1 MLLLIASITSACG
14 GSKPVT
20 SESPESSERSNQTQA
35 ETLATSSPATNSSEN
50 SSTEPNNR
58 PTEASEGFTFEKHD
72 VLSSYTIVLTAEAL
86 GGPAKG
92 NIERFESEQVPPEKA
107 HRATVASSQNDYV
120 ISEES
125 IVIQADKWVKPYGKE
140 WQSGSSLAD
149 RYILMLNA
157 HYLALSNG
165 SVEKLDETTV
175 DGIPAIHY
183 RFNFET
189 KSSRMTGEVWIAN
202 QSGQD
207 PVPLKAFQEQMALDD
222 QGTVI
227 DDYRHVRIEYVVS
240 AINTPITIS
249 PPA

>member
-1 MLLLIASITSACG
+1 MTIQRKGRCFFVGKQFTLFFVILLL
-14 GSKPVT
+14 
-20 SESPESSERSNQTQA
+20 
-35 ETLATSSPATNSSEN
+35 
-50 SSTEPNNR
+50 
-58 PTEASEGFTFEKHD
+58 
-72 VLSSYTIVLTAEAL
+72 
-86 GGPAKG
+86 
-92 NIERFESEQVPPEKA
+92 
-107 HRATVASSQNDYV
+107 
-120 ISEES
+120 
-125 IVIQADKWVKPYGKE
+125 
-140 WQSGSSLAD
+140 
-149 RYILMLNA
+149 NA
-157 HYLALSNG
+157 RYLALSNG

-175 DGIPAIHY
+175 DGIPAIHH

-202 QSGQD
+202 QSGLE